1 MLFSLALALATAPV
15 QQGKQAAP
23 AEPPP
28 APGVCRAVADR
39 LDKVVTNAL
48 ALLDEDAKATSKGR
62 APRYDNDGRARIARD
77 LEADRTRN
85 AAIRKRNAK
94 AAAPADVKAAD
105 DMHLG
110 ELTRI
115 AGRCVA

>member
-1 MLFSLALALATAPV
+1 MLFSLALALATAPL
-15 QQGKQAAP
+15 QQGKQAP
-23 AEPPP
+23 AVEPPP

-48 ALLDEDAKATSKGR
+48 ALLEDDAKATSKGR
-62 APRYDNDGRARIARD
+62 APRYDNDARARIARD

-85 AAIRKRNAK
+85 AAIRKRHAK
-94 AAAPADVKAAD
+94 AATPADVKAAA

-110 ELTRI
+110 ELTRV
-115 AGRCVA
+115 AGKCVA